1 MKYIKKLIVIISLLY
16 YSLGWLHAQGIESV
30 IFSAAASDNN
40 NFQPVVGTP
49 YGASFS
55 GANGSLE
62 ISAAYGEATYKQST
76 LSTENLDMNA
86 SILIYPN
93 PTDYFVNIDLSK
105 LPAENYKMELF
116 DISSKLI
123 LQKNSTQSIE
133 RIDMST
139 FPGGTYILSVKG
151 KSSLAN
157 FKIVKRQ

>member
-1 MKYIKKLIVIISLLY
+1 MNKKQSLVIIALLFSLSHL
-16 YSLGWLHAQGIESV
+16 SAQGIESV

-62 ISAAYGEATYKQST
+62 ISAAYGEGTYQQST

-105 LPAENYKMELF
+105 LPTESYKLELF

-123 LQKNSTQSIE
+123 LQKNSSQSME
-133 RIDMST
+133 QIDMSA

-151 KSSLAN
+151 KNSLAN

>member
-1 MKYIKKLIVIISLLY
+1 MKATIIRCILMLTQSVIY
-16 YSLGWLHAQGIESV
+16 AQGIESV

-62 ISAAYGEATYKQST
+62 ISAAYGEGTYQQSS

-105 LPAENYKMELF
+105 LPTESYKLELF

-123 LQKNSTQSIE
+123 LQKNSSQSME
-133 RIDMST
+133 QIDMSA

-151 KSSLAN
+151 KNSLAN

>member
-1 MKYIKKLIVIISLLY
+1 MKNKIKSLIPLLILFFVSKS
-16 YSLGWLHAQGIESV
+16 YSQGIESV

-49 YGASFS
+49 YGAIFS

-62 ISAAYGEATYKQST
+62 ISAAYGDGTYQQST
-76 LSTENLDMNA
+76 LSANKIEAEN
-86 SILIYPN
+86 SILVYPN

-105 LPAENYKMELF
+105 LPAENYKMEIF

-123 LQKNSTQSIE
+123 LQKNSSQIIE

-139 FPGGTYILSVKG
+139 FPGGTYIISVKG
-151 KSSLAN
+151 KNSLAN